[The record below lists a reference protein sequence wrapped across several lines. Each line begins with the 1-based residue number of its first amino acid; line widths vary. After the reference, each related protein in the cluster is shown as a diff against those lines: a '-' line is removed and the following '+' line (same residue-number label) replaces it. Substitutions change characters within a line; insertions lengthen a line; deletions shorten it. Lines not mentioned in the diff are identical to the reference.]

1 MTITAVKKLLG
12 PFVILLCFL
21 VASIGAKEVR
31 VKGYT
36 RKDGTY
42 VAPHTRTAP
51 NKTRSDN
58 YSTQGNVNPYT
69 GQRGAKSRDDAGS
82 LATSAP
88 AAVTT
93 KPSTSQTAQ
102 PALAWWS
109 ALKSGISEGE
119 LRRQLGAA
127 TEIELKMDFEIWNY
141 PTGTVFVKAGKVI
154 AWHQGNR
161 R

>member
-1 MTITAVKKLLG
+1 MTIIAVKKLLG

-21 VASIGAKEVR
+21 VASLGAKEVR

-69 GQRGAKSRDDAGS
+69 GQRGTKPRDDAGS
-82 LATSAP
+82 LAVSAP
-88 AAVTT
+88 AAVTA
-93 KPSTSQTAQ
+93 KPRAIQTEQ
-102 PALAWWS
+102 PALAGWS
-109 ALKSGISEGE
+109 ALKSGITEGE
-119 LRRQLGAA
+119 LRRQLGA
-127 TEIELKMDFEIWNY
+127 TTDIEVKGDFEIWNY
-141 PTGTVFVKAGKVI
+141 TTGTVFVKAGKVI
-154 AWHQGNR
+154 AWQKRNR